1 MNLDLGINQWMN
13 AKGLDKH
20 GRKIGLWLGK
30 YRPGWKMAQ
39 LDFFWVE
46 IVLKYGWSFV
56 GGFWLGGLSKSRF
69 RLDDLGGFRLGGFR
83 LGGFWIGGF
92 WIRECCLG

>member
-1 MNLDLGINQWMN
+1 M
-13 AKGLDKH
+13 A
-20 GRKIGLWLGK
+20 
-30 YRPGWKMAQ
+30 GWI
-39 LDFFWVE
+39 LSWVE
-46 IVLKYGWSFV
+46 NDWAGFFLGRNCLRVRVEFGGWILA
-56 GGFWLGGLSKSRF
+56 GGFWLGGFSKSRF